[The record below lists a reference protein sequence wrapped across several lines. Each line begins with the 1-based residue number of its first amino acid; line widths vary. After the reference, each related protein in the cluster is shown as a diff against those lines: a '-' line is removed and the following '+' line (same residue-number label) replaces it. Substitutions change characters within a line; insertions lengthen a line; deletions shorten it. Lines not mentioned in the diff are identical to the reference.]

1 MLSALL
7 SLPGTNLDNDKR
19 KASFSV
25 SLYLMHASL
34 GCDDEFSQSRPH
46 SRYRQPRQPGRR
58 AGARRRRYAAIDRQR
73 CVVSCRGRRLLQG
86 RRHRS
91 CDDAYENDRMVAEAL
106 ASGATDL
113 ALTGFTPVAFDF
125 AGKGTIKAIAARTR
139 EKRYYEGTELVVSN
153 IGFRNGLQKFEDLS
167 GKTVA
172 IDALG
177 SISRYQLEQIA
188 RVKKVDI
195 NRVTVK
201 PMQTLDAIARAIG
214 TNEVDAAIMPALH
227 ARELLASNQA
237 KLVGWYSELDEI
249 QFGALFAS
257 SARRSRNS
265 YGLTG
270 VLVAQGS
277 KFKAY
282 RRHQV
287 ARGGDNHRPVRVS
300 RSWNKRRGRS
310 RGQRLFHRPAGTTR
324 CRRHRPSDR
333 LAQGARPDRQDRQR
347 ARYGRSEFRQVRI
360 FPQRRISLLPAS
372 PCPETIM

>member
-1 MLSALL
+1 M
-7 SLPGTNLDNDKR
+7 
-19 KASFSV
+19 
-25 SLYLMHASL
+25 
-34 GCDDEFSQSRPH
+34 
-46 SRYRQPRQPGRR
+46 
-58 AGARRRRYAAIDRQR
+58 
-73 CVVSCRGRRLLQG
+73 
-86 RRHRS
+86 
-91 CDDAYENDRMVAEAL
+91 
-106 ASGATDL
+106 
-113 ALTGFTPVAFDF
+113 
-125 AGKGTIKAIAARTR
+125 
-139 EKRYYEGTELVVSN
+139 
-153 IGFRNGLQKFEDLS
+153 
-167 GKTVA
+167 A

-177 SISRYQLEQIA
+177 SISCYQLEQIA

-282 RRHQV
+282 RRHQHEAATTIARYVYPDRGTSGAAAVEASAYFIDPQAQLDV
-287 ARGGDNHRPVRVS
+287 ADI
-300 RSWNKRRGRS
+300 
-310 RGQRLFHRPAGTTR
+310 
-324 CRRHRPSDR
+324 DR
-333 LAQGARPDRQDRQR
+333 QIAWHKAQGRIDKTVSARDMVD
-347 ARYGRSEFRQVRI
+347 SSFVK
-360 FPQRRISLLPAS
+360 
-372 PCPETIM
+372 